1 MANHSG
7 ALCQACYGHTA
18 VYSVIDS
25 RCISVVI
32 INETPLSVAYSTKD
46 DYIMP
51 YCLAD
56 RGLTSLAKEATGI

>member
-25 RCISVVI
+25 VCISAVI
-32 INETPLSVAYSTKD
+32 IKVTPLSVAYSTMD

-51 YCLAD
+51 YCLAN
-56 RGLTSLAKEATGI
+56 RGLTSLVKEATGI